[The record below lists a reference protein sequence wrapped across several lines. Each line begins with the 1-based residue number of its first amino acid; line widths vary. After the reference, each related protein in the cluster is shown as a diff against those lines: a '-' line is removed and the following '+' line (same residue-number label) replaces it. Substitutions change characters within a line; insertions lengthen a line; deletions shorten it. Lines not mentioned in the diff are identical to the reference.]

1 MHKMYFIYISF
12 IHFIHSFHLS
22 MENSY
27 EYETLVGQLI
37 IFYFGLIVLYYATR
51 S

>member
-1 MHKMYFIYISF
+1 
-12 IHFIHSFHLS
+12 

-27 EYETLVGQLI
+27 EYAMIVGELI
-37 IFYFGLIVLYYATR
+37 IFYIGLIVLYYATR